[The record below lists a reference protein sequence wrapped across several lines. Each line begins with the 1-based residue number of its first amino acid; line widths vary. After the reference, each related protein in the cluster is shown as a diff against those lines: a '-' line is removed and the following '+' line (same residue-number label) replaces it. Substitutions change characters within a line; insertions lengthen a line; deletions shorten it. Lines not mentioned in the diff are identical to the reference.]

1 MLVGSGLAQQNDPTA
16 KAEAE
21 RKSAAA
27 KAAGAD
33 IEKLQAARAA
43 LAAQRD
49 AALNAQKNREAAA
62 AVDAAKKEAEVR
74 LMAAAANKQ
83 KTAVAQAAD
92 EVQKAIADLHAAE
105 AAKDEKAIRELLQ
118 HRQQVLEK
126 YRSLLAEVPMVPAAP
141 AVAPAEAAPAA
152 LRAVFAA
159 QPVVNVQV
167 VGDANNALQKEMV
180 TRLRPIL
187 KVELGFVNRVC
198 HPNEQQRKA
207 IAAAG
212 EGCLQTTATQY
223 AAWQQSGQRGRVVVV
238 NGRATRAVDSPKPR
252 QMIQESV
259 AKAVKENLPADA
271 AAAYVEQSNE
281 RSEYR
286 KQLTV
291 ENLVSF
297 LDDKLVLSAVQR
309 AAITKALA
317 AAWDENWISQLQLL
331 TNGSQIFPSIPD
343 QCVVPHLRDS
353 QRTVWQAIP
362 NRNNSVIY
370 DDLQIQTGVNFDDE
384 PDAEP
389 AQ

>member
-1 MLVGSGLAQQNDPTA
+1 VANQQ
-16 KAEAE
+16 
-21 RKSAAA
+21 
-27 KAAGAD
+27 KAA
-33 IEKLQAARAA
+33 
-43 LAAQRD
+43 
-49 AALNAQKNREAAA
+49 
-62 AVDAAKKEAEVR
+62 
-74 LMAAAANKQ
+74 
-83 KTAVAQAAD
+83 VATAAD

-118 HRQQVLEK
+118 HRQRVLEK
-126 YRSLLAEVPMVPAAP
+126 YRAILAEVPMVPAAP
-141 AVAPAEAAPAA
+141 AVAPAEAAPGT
-152 LRAVFAA
+152 LRAAVFAA

-384 PDAEP
+384 PDAEA